1 MENLSRRSV
10 LRTSLAAVAAGTLAR
25 PYIANAA
32 ATTAEVWWTQ
42 GFVPE
47 EDLAIKKVVADY
59 EKASGNTIDLTITPF
74 APQRQKIVA
83 AVQSG
88 VVPDVF
94 PGAPNEI
101 IALYAWDA
109 KLTDVSDV
117 IETQREEYTETALL
131 NTLCYNRITKD
142 RSFYGVPDT
151 TAALPNHVWR
161 PLVEKAGFKIED
173 IPKTW
178 DAYYSFF
185 KDVQKNLRKQGV
197 RNVYGL
203 GLNVTTNGVDPNNVF
218 NYFVVAYGGQNIVT
232 NDGKLHLDDPKVR
245 EAAIKA
251 LTYPPTAYKE
261 GFVPPGAINWNDADD
276 NNAFHAKQIVMDLD
290 GTIST
295 EVAVLSQGKKEDYDS
310 IVTMGL
316 AQSNDGKPVPSL
328 AGFVC
333 GLIPKG
339 AKNIEVAKDFLKFL
353 IQPKVNNERLKAG
366 LGRFLPPMPSIVKND
381 PFWLDPK
388 DPHVVAYVQQG
399 LLGPTVPNFWVF
411 NPAVAQVQNEHVW
424 SAGWVDIMRDGMAPE
439 KAAQKAF
446 KRIEE
451 IFAKYQIAQG

>member
-1 MENLSRRSV
+1 MGNLSRRSV

-25 PYIANAA
+25 PCIANAA

-94 PGAPNEI
+94 PGTPNEI
-101 IALYAWDA
+101 IALYAWDD

-218 NYFVVAYGGQNIVT
+218 NYFVIAYGGQDLVT
-232 NDGKLHLDDPKVR
+232 KDGKLHLDEMQVK
-245 EAAIKA
+245 EAVIKA
-251 LTYPPTAYKE
+251 MTYPATAYKE

-295 EVAVLSQGKKEDYDS
+295 EVAVLSQGKKEDYDN

-316 AQSNDGKPVPSL
+316 ALSNDGKPVPSHATNGTL
-328 AGFVC
+328 LV
-333 GLIPKG
+333 PKG
-339 AKNIEVAKDFLKFL
+339 AKNITVAKDFLKYI
-353 IQPKVNNERLKAG
+353 IQPKVNNERLKTG
-366 LGRFLPPMPSIVKND
+366 LGRNIPCMPSIVKTD
-381 PFWLDPK
+381 RWWFD
-388 DPHVVAYVQQG
+388 DPHRAAYTTQG
-399 LLGPTVPNFWVF
+399 LLNPTVPQFWAF
-411 NPAVAQVQNEHVW
+411 NPAYAQIQNEHVW
-424 SAGWVDIMRDGMAPE
+424 MQGWMDIIQAGMTPQ
-439 KAAQKAF
+439 AAAEKAF
-446 KRIEE
+446 KRVEE
-451 IFAKYQIAQG
+451 IFAKYPIA